1 MSETRKIP
9 YSQIGLEM
17 GAIVF
22 SVLLALLLNDWW
34 SDRKTD
40 AQHQK
45 TITLIKT
52 ELQANRD
59 DLVEA
64 ITYYRDI
71 APKIEEAMKDG
82 FTDEEVAAIM
92 DVCCDLMSGGT
103 GRTSHEMAIIT
114 GLYASLEPETAALI
128 IAPFVGQEDL
138 QPVIQSFSD
147 ALVASDMSDPS
158 GLLMRYYVFAMS
170 ITPSLEELK
179 GITDEAIAVIE
190 GM

>member
-1 MSETRKIP
+1 
-9 YSQIGLEM
+9 
-17 GAIVF
+17 
-22 SVLLALLLNDWW
+22 
-34 SDRKTD
+34 
-40 AQHQK
+40 
-45 TITLIKT
+45 
-52 ELQANRD
+52 
-59 DLVEA
+59 
-64 ITYYRDI
+64 
-71 APKIEEAMKDG
+71 MKDG